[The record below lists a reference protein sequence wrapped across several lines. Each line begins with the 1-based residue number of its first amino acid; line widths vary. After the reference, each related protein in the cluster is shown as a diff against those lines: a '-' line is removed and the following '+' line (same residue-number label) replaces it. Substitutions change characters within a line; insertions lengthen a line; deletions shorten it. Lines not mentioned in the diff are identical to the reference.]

1 MNNWFIILMTLA
13 ETERLIGILS
23 GVFGI
28 LLTAIG
34 FGIKLWRITKER
46 NLVKWENFFKEQAEI
61 FVILAEDIKNF
72 EGKDKKEWVLTKIN
86 QAAIDAKIPFN
97 AALVDTIIEKVVE
110 ITKKVNRRNKDKKE
124 EELK

>member
-34 FGIKLWRITKER
+34 FGIKLWRTTKER
-46 NLVKWENFFKEQAEI
+46 NLEKWENFFKEQAEI

-110 ITKKVNRRNKDKKE
+110 ITKKVNCRDKDKKE

>member
-28 LLTAIG
+28 LLTAIA
-34 FGIKLWRITKER
+34 FGIKLWRMTKER
-46 NLVKWENFFKEQAEI
+46 NLEKWENFFKEQAEI

-110 ITKKVNRRNKDKKE
+110 ITKKVNRRDKDKKE

>member
-1 MNNWFIILMTLA
+1 MNNGFIILMTLA

-23 GVFGI
+23 GVLGI

-34 FGIKLWRITKER
+34 FGIKLGRMAKER
-46 NLVKWENFFKEQAEI
+46 NLEKWENFFNEQAKL
-61 FVILAEDIKNF
+61 FVVLAEDIKNF

-97 AALVDTIIEKVVE
+97 EALVDTIIEKVVD
-110 ITKKVNRRNKDKKE
+110 ITKKVNRRDKDKKE
-124 EELK
+124 EELE

>member
-34 FGIKLWRITKER
+34 FGIKLWRMTKER
-46 NLVKWENFFKEQAEI
+46 NLEKWENFFKEQAEI
-61 FVILAEDIKNF
+61 FVVLAEDIKNF

-86 QAAIDAKIPFN
+86 QAAIEAKIPFN

-110 ITKKVNRRNKDKKE
+110 ITKKVNCRDKDKKE
-124 EELK
+124 EKLK